1 MTRYI
6 SLILIFIYFPVRVS
20 AQGCAD
26 AGFCSVGAMQTG
38 AYQDATQKEQNTVGI
53 STAVASGEKLAWIIS
68 PQLEIKIFT
77 PDKSY
82 FEVKLPYHIISG
94 NLGTNLGIGDLIT
107 TYTAPLAIKNQK
119 LKLQYTV
126 GTRIG
131 LGNADD
137 NINGKPLP
145 MAYQLSTGTTDLI
158 LGMAANLGRYL
169 VIAAGIQQP
178 LIQYNRNGY
187 FTTENRDSVK
197 TAYYSSFNL
206 RRRGDALLRVDAR
219 KDWKHTGIHGG
230 ALLLYHLG
238 EDRSRLKDGTLIA
251 LPGSSGITINLN
263 FTFYYSTA
271 KWMLDFTLAAPVHA
285 RENRPDSLT
294 RNAIVI
300 PRLIFKL

>member
-1 MTRYI
+1 MTRYV
-6 SLILIFIYFPVRVS
+6 SVILIFIYFPVHVH

-38 AYQDATQKEQNTVGI
+38 AYKDSTQKEQNSIGI
-53 STAVASGEKLAWIIS
+53 SSAVASGEKLAWIIS
-68 PQLEIKIFT
+68 PQLEIKVFT
-77 PDKSY
+77 TDKSY
-82 FEVKLPYHIISG
+82 FEVKLPYHIITG
-94 NLGTNLGIGDLIT
+94 NLGTNFGIGDLIT
-107 TYTAPLAIKNQK
+107 TYTAPLVERNQK
-119 LKLQYTV
+119 LKLQYTI
-126 GTRIG
+126 GTRNG

-137 NINGKPLP
+137 NIEGKPLP

-158 LGMAANLGRYL
+158 LGLGANLGKHL

-197 TAYYSSFNL
+197 TAYYSSLNL

-219 KDWKHTGIHGG
+219 KDWNHTGIHGG

-238 EDRSRLKDGTLIA
+238 EDRSRLKDGTLVA
-251 LPGSSGITINLN
+251 LSGSSGVTINVN
-263 FTFYYSTA
+263 FTFYYSSD
-271 KWMLDFTLAAPVHA
+271 KWMFDFTLAAPVHA
-285 RENRPDSLT
+285 RENRPDGLT
-294 RNAIVI
+294 RNAIII